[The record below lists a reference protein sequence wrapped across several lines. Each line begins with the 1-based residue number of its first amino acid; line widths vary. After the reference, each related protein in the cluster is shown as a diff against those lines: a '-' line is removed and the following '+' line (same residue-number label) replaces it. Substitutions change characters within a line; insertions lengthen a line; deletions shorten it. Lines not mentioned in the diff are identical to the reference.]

1 MINKEAFEL
10 LSKEGEFSNLTG
22 WSFVRILSINFDT
35 IRKEYNLAKKYLEP
49 SEELKNLMHKKNAIL
64 YKYSEKNENG
74 EPIVI
79 EVDNNKQYKL
89 TSDNESKALEEI
101 KELEKEGSDVLQEGI
116 SNYNKYM
123 EILNEEFAGEFL
135 LIDSKMIPKDITY
148 GQLNAIKGWIN
159 M

>member
-1 MINKEAFEL
+1 MTNKEAFEL
-10 LSKEGEFSNLTG
+10 LSKEREFSNLTG

-35 IRKEYNLAKKYLEP
+35 IKKEYDLAKKYLEP

-64 YKYSEKNENG
+64 YKYAEKNENG

-101 KELEKEGSDVLQEGI
+101 KELEKEGLLQA
-116 SNYNKYM
+116 NYSTV
-123 EILNEEFAGEFL
+123 ELDTE
-135 LIDSKMIPKDITY
+135 
-148 GQLNAIKGWIN
+148 AIKNYQLQNGLYTKEERQKASSWYRFL
-159 M
+159 